1 MTAKEEPPPPE
12 RRSPRQTP
20 PVTKYGLK
28 KTDAECL
35 AAAES
40 VYNGGKAGGK
50 TLKQAAAD
58 SGVSYSRLQRCVCV
72 FA

>member
-1 MTAKEEPPPPE
+1 MTAKKRPPPPK
-12 RRSPRQTP
+12 RRSSRQTP
-20 PVTKYGLK
+20 LVKKYVLK

-50 TLKQAAAD
+50 SAAD